1 MQTMRKNLAMIG
13 TKRRPSG
20 PAKVRAIRGCFC
32 SFEASYFSE
41 QKLVAFLGL
50 EPYLVPS
57 SQAAEDALALRLQL

>member
-1 MQTMRKNLAMIG
+1 MQTVGKNLG
-13 TKRRPSG
+13 TNCTKRRPSG
-20 PAKVRAIRGCFC
+20 PAKVRAIRGCFR

-57 SQAAEDALALRLQL
+57 SQAAEDALALCLQL